1 MALREI
7 RTFEDPVLRQKC
19 RPVEVVDDRIR
30 MLLDDMAQTMYHE
43 PNGGGLAACQI
54 GILKRAV
61 VIDIGTGLLKLV
73 NPEIVSAKGTQIST
87 EGCLSFP
94 GFWGKVKRPWQVV
107 MRALDENGKERKIRG
122 TGLLAKCLC
131 HEIDHLDGI
140 VFTDKVIEYL

>member
-87 EGCLSFP
+87 EGCLSCP

-107 MRALDENGKERKIRG
+107 VRALDENGKERKIRG

-131 HEIDHLDGI
+131 HEMDHLDGI